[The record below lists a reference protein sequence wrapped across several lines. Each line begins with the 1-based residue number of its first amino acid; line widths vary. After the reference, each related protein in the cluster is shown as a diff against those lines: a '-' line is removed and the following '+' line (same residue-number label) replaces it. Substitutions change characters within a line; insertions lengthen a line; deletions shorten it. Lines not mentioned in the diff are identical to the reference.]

1 VKVIASIIIILA
13 LVIAI
18 VPQFTD
24 CESQG
29 KMLTLE
35 SGKQVSMKCHWTA
48 RAELAVGIP
57 LLAVG
62 LLLPFGR
69 RKESMRSLGIVGA
82 VLGVMAILL
91 PGILIGVCSN
101 DDMICN
107 SLMDPVLILTGAL
120 AIVASGAVVW
130 LSRGQDSADR

>member
-1 VKVIASIIIILA
+1 MKVVTSIIIVLA
-13 LVIAI
+13 LLIAI

-48 RAELAVGIP
+48 RAEIAVGVP

-62 LLLPFGR
+62 LLMLVSK
-69 RKESMRSLGIVGA
+69 RKESIRNLGIVGA
-82 VLGVMAILL
+82 LLGLMAVLL
-91 PGILIGVCSN
+91 PGVLIGVCGN

-107 SLMDPVLILTGAL
+107 SLMDPALVLMGIVV
-120 AIVASGAVVW
+120 IVASLAAIW
-130 LSRGQDSADR
+130 LSRSRE

>member
-1 VKVIASIIIILA
+1 MKVVASIIIVLA
-13 LVIAI
+13 LLIAI

-29 KMLTLE
+29 KMLTLQ

-48 RAELAVGIP
+48 RAEIAVGVP

-62 LLLPFGR
+62 LLMLASK
-69 RKESMRSLGIVGA
+69 RKESIRNLGIVGA
-82 VLGVMAILL
+82 LLGLMAVLL
-91 PGILIGVCSN
+91 PGVLIGVCGN

-107 SLMDPVLILTGAL
+107 SLMDPALVLMGIVV
-120 AIVASGAVVW
+120 IVASLAAIW
-130 LSRGQDSADR
+130 LSRSRE

>member
-1 VKVIASIIIILA
+1 MKVVGSIIIILA
-13 LVIAI
+13 LLIAI

-48 RAELAVGIP
+48 RAEIAVGIP

-62 LLLPFGR
+62 LLMLLSK
-69 RKESMRSLGIVGA
+69 RKESTRYLGIVGA
-82 VLGVMAILL
+82 VLGLMAVLL
-91 PGILIGVCSN
+91 PAVLIGVCSN

-107 SLMDPVLILTGAL
+107 SLMDPALILMGVL
-120 AIVASGAVVW
+120 AIVASGAAIW
-130 LSRGQDSADR
+130 LSRGSE

>member
-1 VKVIASIIIILA
+1 MKIVASLIIVLA
-13 LVIAI
+13 LLIAI

-48 RAELAVGIP
+48 RAEIAVGVP
-57 LLAVG
+57 LLVVG
-62 LLLPFGR
+62 LLIPFSK
-69 RKESMRSLGIVGA
+69 RKESIRNLGIVGA
-82 VLGVMAILL
+82 VLGVMTILL

-107 SLMDPVLILTGAL
+107 SLMDPVLVL
-120 AIVASGAVVW
+120 AGVLVIAASLAAIW
-130 LSRGQDSADR
+130 LSRGREQTNL

>member
-1 VKVIASIIIILA
+1 MKVVASIIIILA
-13 LVIAI
+13 LLIAI

-48 RAELAVGIP
+48 RAEI
-57 LLAVG
+57 AVG
-62 LLLPFGR
+62 LPLLVVGLLMLAGK
-69 RKESMRSLGIVGA
+69 RKESIRNLGIVGA
-82 VLGVMAILL
+82 VLGLMAVLL
-91 PGILIGVCSN
+91 PGVLIGVCSN

-107 SLMDPVLILTGAL
+107 SLMDPALILMGVL
-120 AIVASGAVVW
+120 VIVASGAAIW
-130 LSRGQDSADR
+130 LSRGQE

>member
-1 VKVIASIIIILA
+1 MKVVASIIIILA
-13 LVIAI
+13 LLIAI

-48 RAELAVGIP
+48 RAEI
-57 LLAVG
+57 AVG
-62 LLLPFGR
+62 LPLLVVGLLMLAGK
-69 RKESMRSLGIVGA
+69 RKESIRNLGIVGA
-82 VLGVMAILL
+82 VLGLMAVLL
-91 PGILIGVCSN
+91 PGVLIGVCSN

-107 SLMDPVLILTGAL
+107 SLMDPALILMGVL
-120 AIVASGAVVW
+120 VIVASGVAIW
-130 LSRGQDSADR
+130 LSRGQE

>member
-1 VKVIASIIIILA
+1 MKVVASIIIILA
-13 LVIAI
+13 LLIAI

-48 RAELAVGIP
+48 RAEIAVGVP
-57 LLAVG
+57 LLIVG
-62 LLLPFGR
+62 LLMLAGK
-69 RKESMRSLGIVGA
+69 RKESIRNLGIVGA
-82 VLGVMAILL
+82 VLGLMAVLL
-91 PGILIGVCSN
+91 PGVLIGVCSN

-107 SLMDPVLILTGAL
+107 SLMDPALILMGVL
-120 AIVASGAVVW
+120 VIVASGAAIW
-130 LSRGQDSADR
+130 LSRGQE

>member
-1 VKVIASIIIILA
+1 MKVVTSIIIVLA
-13 LVIAI
+13 LLIAI

-48 RAELAVGIP
+48 RAEIAVGVP

-62 LLLPFGR
+62 LLMLVSK
-69 RKESMRSLGIVGA
+69 RKESIRNLGIVGA
-82 VLGVMAILL
+82 LLGLMTVLL
-91 PGILIGVCSN
+91 PGILIGVCGN

-107 SLMDPVLILTGAL
+107 SLMDPALVLMGIVV
-120 AIVASGAVVW
+120 IVASLAAIW
-130 LSRGQDSADR
+130 LSRSRE

>member
-1 VKVIASIIIILA
+1 MKVVATITIVLA
-13 LVIAI
+13 LLIAI

-48 RAELAVGIP
+48 RAEIAVGIP
-57 LLAVG
+57 LLTVG
-62 LLLPFGR
+62 LLMLSGK
-69 RKESMRSLGIVGA
+69 RKESLRGLGIVGA
-82 VLGVMAILL
+82 VLGLMTILL

-101 DDMICN
+101 DDMLCN
-107 SLMDPVLILTGAL
+107 SLMDPALVLMGVLVIVVSL
-120 AIVASGAVVW
+120 AAIW
-130 LSRGQDSADR
+130 LSRSRE

>member
-1 VKVIASIIIILA
+1 VKVVASIIIILA
-13 LVIAI
+13 LLIAI

-48 RAELAVGIP
+48 RAEIAVGVP

-62 LLLPFGR
+62 LLMLLSK
-69 RKESMRSLGIVGA
+69 RKESIRSLGIVGA
-82 VLGVMAILL
+82 VLGLMAILL

-107 SLMDPVLILTGAL
+107 SLMDPALILMGAL
-120 AIVASGAVVW
+120 AIVASGAAVW
-130 LSRGQDSADR
+130 LSLGRE

>member
-1 VKVIASIIIILA
+1 MKVVASIIIILA
-13 LVIAI
+13 LLIAI

-48 RAELAVGIP
+48 RAEIAVGVP
-57 LLAVG
+57 LLVVG
-62 LLLPFGR
+62 LLMLAGK
-69 RKESMRSLGIVGA
+69 RKESIRNLGIVGA
-82 VLGVMAILL
+82 VLGLMAVLL
-91 PGILIGVCSN
+91 PGVLIGVCSN

-107 SLMDPVLILTGAL
+107 SIMDPALILMGVL
-120 AIVASGAVVW
+120 VIVASGAAIW
-130 LSRGQDSADR
+130 LSRGQE

>member
-1 VKVIASIIIILA
+1 MKVVATIIIVLG
-13 LVIAI
+13 LLIAI

-62 LLLPFGR
+62 LLMLVSR
-69 RKESMRSLGIVGA
+69 RKESIRNLGIVGV
-82 VLGVMAILL
+82 VLGVMTILL
-91 PGILIGVCSN
+91 PAVLIGVCSN

-107 SLMDPVLILTGAL
+107 SLMDPALILLGAL
-120 AIVASGAVVW
+120 AIVASGAAVW
-130 LSRGQDSADR
+130 LARGQE

>member
-1 VKVIASIIIILA
+1 MKVVASIIIVLA
-13 LVIAI
+13 LLIAI

-29 KMLTLE
+29 KMLTLQ

-48 RAELAVGIP
+48 RAEIAVGVP

-62 LLLPFGR
+62 LLMLASK
-69 RKESMRSLGIVGA
+69 RKESIRNPGIVGA
-82 VLGVMAILL
+82 LLGLMAVLL
-91 PGILIGVCSN
+91 PGVLIGVCGN

-107 SLMDPVLILTGAL
+107 SLMDPALVLMGIVV
-120 AIVASGAVVW
+120 IVASLAAIW
-130 LSRGQDSADR
+130 LSRSRE

>member
-1 VKVIASIIIILA
+1 MKVVASIIIVLA
-13 LVIAI
+13 LLIAI

-48 RAELAVGIP
+48 RAEIAVGVP

-62 LLLPFGR
+62 LLMLLSK
-69 RKESMRSLGIVGA
+69 RKESTRYLGIVGA
-82 VLGVMAILL
+82 VLGLMAVLL
-91 PGILIGVCSN
+91 PAVLIGVCSN

-107 SLMDPVLILTGAL
+107 SLMDPALILMGVL
-120 AIVASGAVVW
+120 AIVASGAAIW
-130 LSRGQDSADR
+130 LSRGPE